1 LRTAKYFDCE
11 AMVAALL
18 KMAAMGCRR
27 EGWARPILAG
37 ITERR

>member
-1 LRTAKYFDCE
+1 
-11 AMVAALL
+11 MVAALL

-37 ITERR
+37 ITERRSASCAFVRI